1 VLPGS
6 LVIAVLRQILHMPA
20 FRYVD
25 DVFGPEREG
34 SAAHA
39 EQIVARVVKCLLGPT
54 AISSHKVA
62 HGNPLV
68 VLGVEAT
75 IEEEGMSFRPSA
87 DKVAKW
93 TRQLKEALA
102 SGKLYGGEASKMCGR
117 LQWAASHT
125 FKRIGRAML
134 RPFYAQIKKRTAEID
149 VHLATTIE
157 WWIEVLQEGLCERR
171 AWQVAQQ
178 RPIYMYCDARSTPP
192 RAAAVIAKCA
202 ALHRAGRPGRPHAC
216 MCQGRAASLLRRRAV
231 RRSFE
236 KL

>member
-1 VLPGS
+1 MGQNRQVGQGERACPFARPGDVLPGS
-6 LVIAVLRQILHMPA
+6 LVIAVLRQVLHMPA

-102 SGKLYGGEASKMCGR
+102 SGRLYGGEASKMCGR
-117 LQWAASHT
+117 LSCAHT
-125 FKRIGRAML
+125 GAVV
-134 RPFYAQIKKRTAEID
+134 PGGG
-149 VHLATTIE
+149 TT
-157 WWIEVLQEGLCERR
+157 
-171 AWQVAQQ
+171 
-178 RPIYMYCDARSTPP
+178 DA
-192 RAAAVIAKCA
+192 
-202 ALHRAGRPGRPHAC
+202 
-216 MCQGRAASLLRRRAV
+216 
-231 RRSFE
+231 
-236 KL
+236 